1 MIKISRSKIDL
12 FLECPRCFYLDIQKK
27 IKRPPGFP
35 FNLNN
40 AVDSLLKK
48 EFDRHREAGTKHP
61 IQIEFDVDAIPANH
75 PMIDKWRQSMQHGVI
90 FKDIERDLHIY
101 GGIDDLWINSD
112 GEYHIVDYKATA
124 KETPVTELAEWTA
137 GYKRQMEVYQWLLRK
152 NGLKVSNTA
161 YFVYC
166 TGDNTAENF
175 NNKIEFHSHII
186 PYEGNDS
193 WIDQTINELHS
204 CLSNPRIPNKNDTCQ
219 YCNFFGKLY
228 SELVKEKKDI
238 KNQLE
243 K

>member
-124 KETPVTELAEWTA
+124 KETPVTELADWTA

-186 PYEGNDS
+186 PYVGNDT
-193 WIDQTINELHS
+193 WIDQTINELHI
-204 CLSNPRIPNKNDTCQ
+204 CLSNPKIPNKNDTCQ

>member
-61 IQIEFDVDAIPANH
+61 LQIEFGVDAIPANH
-75 PMIDKWRQSMQHGVI
+75 PMIDKWRQSMQQGVI
-90 FKDIERDLHIY
+90 YQDFERDLHIY
-101 GGIDDLWINSD
+101 GGIDDLWINSN
-112 GEYHIVDYKATA
+112 GEYHVVDYKATA
-124 KETPVTELAEWTA
+124 KETPVTELADWTA

-166 TGDNTAENF
+166 TGDNAAENF

-193 WIDQTINELHS
+193 WIDQTINDLYI
-204 CLSNPRIPNKNDTCQ
+204 CLSNATIPSKSDTCQ

-228 SELVKEKKDI
+228 SELVKEKNLK
-238 KNQLE
+238 K
-243 K
+243 

>member
-1 MIKISRSKIDL
+1 M
-12 FLECPRCFYLDIQKK
+12 
-27 IKRPPGFP
+27 
-35 FNLNN
+35 
-40 AVDSLLKK
+40 
-48 EFDRHREAGTKHP
+48 
-61 IQIEFDVDAIPANH
+61 
-75 PMIDKWRQSMQHGVI
+75 GVI
-90 FKDIERDLHIY
+90 FKDIERELHIY

-124 KETPVTELAEWTA
+124 KETPVTELADWTA

-166 TGDNTAENF
+166 TGDNNAECF

-193 WIDQTINELHS
+193 WISQAINDLHS

-228 SELVKEKKDI
+228 SELVKEK
-238 KNQLE
+238 NGNRE
-243 K
+243 

>member
-40 AVDSLLKK
+40 AVDTLLKK

-75 PMIDKWRQSMQHGVI
+75 PMMDKWRQSMQHGVI
-90 FKDIERDLHIY
+90 YQDIERDLHIY

-112 GEYHIVDYKATA
+112 GEYHVVDYKATA
-124 KETPVTELAEWTA
+124 KDTPVTELADWTA
-137 GYKRQMEVYQWLLRK
+137 GYKRQLEVYQWLLRK

-193 WIDQTINELHS
+193 WIDQTIDDLHI
-204 CLSNPRIPNKNDTCQ
+204 CLSNATIPSKNDTCQ

-228 SELVKEKKDI
+228 SELVKEKNGNRD
-238 KNQLE
+238 
-243 K
+243 

>member
-40 AVDSLLKK
+40 AVDMLLKK
-48 EFDRHREAGTKHP
+48 EFDRHRVAGTKHP
-61 IQIEFDVDAIPANH
+61 LQIEFNIDAVPANH
-75 PMIDKWRQSMQHGVI
+75 PMMDKWRQSMQHGVI
-90 FKDIERDLHIY
+90 YQDIARDLHIY
-101 GGIDDLWINSD
+101 GGIDDLWINSE
-112 GEYHIVDYKATA
+112 GEYHVVDYKATA
-124 KETPVTELAEWTA
+124 KDSPVTELADWTA

-166 TGDNTAENF
+166 TGNNSADSF
-175 NNKIEFHSHII
+175 DNKIEFHSHII
-186 PYEGNDS
+186 PYVGNDS
-193 WIDQTINELHS
+193 WIEQTISDLHN
-204 CLSNPRIPNKNDTCQ
+204 CLSNSKTPIKSESCQ
-219 YCNFFGKLY
+219 YCNFLKNVYHQLIQ
-228 SELVKEKKDI
+228 D
-238 KNQLE
+238 KNQ

>member
-61 IQIEFDVDAIPANH
+61 LQIEFGVDAIPANH
-75 PMIDKWRQSMQHGVI
+75 PMIDKWRQSMQQGVI
-90 FKDIERDLHIY
+90 YQDFERDLHIY
-101 GGIDDLWINSD
+101 GGIDDLWINSN
-112 GEYHIVDYKATA
+112 GEYHVVDYKATA
-124 KETPVTELAEWTA
+124 KETPVTELADWTA

-166 TGDNTAENF
+166 TGDNAAENF

-193 WIDQTINELHS
+193 WIDQTINDLHI
-204 CLSNPRIPNKNDTCQ
+204 CLSNATIPSKSDTCQ

-228 SELVKEKKDI
+228 SELVKEKNLK
-238 KNQLE
+238 K
-243 K
+243 